1 MGLSLQQFHQRRISC
16 SWVVILQR
24 VLLALFSAM
33 VVAVT
38 EGVLFLIWDS
48 RHSKSKAAT
57 RRIHKFARAR
67 RSRKTPDANVDE
79 SKAESADNLDPS
91 AGSSEQ
97 GREQNPPIEDSNPGT
112 ITVVPP
118 AKSNIQLHST
128 AEGLRERV
136 GGR

>member
-1 MGLSLQQFHQRRISC
+1 
-16 SWVVILQR
+16 
-24 VLLALFSAM
+24 M
-33 VVAVT
+33 VVAIT

-48 RHSKSKAAT
+48 RHSKSKTTAT
-57 RRIHKFARAR
+57 RRIHKFAKTRRAR
-67 RSRKTPDANVDE
+67 KTSDANLDD
-79 SKAESADNLDPS
+79 SKAGSGDNLVPS
-91 AGSSEQ
+91 AGSLEQ
-97 GREQNPPIEDSNPGT
+97 SREQNPLIEDSHPGT